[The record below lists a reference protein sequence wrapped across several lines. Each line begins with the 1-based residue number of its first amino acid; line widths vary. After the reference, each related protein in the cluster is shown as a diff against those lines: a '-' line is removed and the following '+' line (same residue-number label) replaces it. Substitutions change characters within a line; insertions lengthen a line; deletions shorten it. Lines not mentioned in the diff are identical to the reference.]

1 MTKTNT
7 KEKGFEELVESQL
20 ATLHGYRVRTASS
33 YDKDLCMDKELV
45 LEFIQK
51 TQPKAWE
58 RLAEQYGADVEA
70 EFLKRLDSEI
80 TDRGL
85 LSVFREGVTDRG
97 VKVSLAFWMPQSQ
110 LNEEVMAEYESN
122 ILSVMRQVK
131 YSKKNENSI
140 DVVIF
145 LNGLPIFT
153 VELKNQLTGQ
163 TVKDA
168 IQQYKTD
175 RDPKEK
181 LLAFKRCLTHFAVD
195 TEQVYMVTELK
206 GIATRFLPFNKGD
219 KNSSGNPT
227 VPGKYKTHYLW
238 EDIWSKDNVLDLVG
252 NFINVQVEEKEDAAT
267 GRKKKI
273 EKLLFP
279 RYHQLDTVR
288 RIIAD
293 ARAIGAGRNYLI
305 QHSAGSG
312 KSNTIAWGAH
322 RLSELH
328 DARHEGGEDAVE
340 DEVRIGAGRE
350 LAAFDRP
357 GDEPAAVGT

>member
-1 MTKTNT
+1 MIQKTNT
-7 KEKGFEELVESQL
+7 KEKGFEELVEIQL
-20 ATLHGYRVRTASS
+20 ATLHEYRIRTTSL
-33 YDKDLCMDKELV
+33 YDKDLCLDKEIV

-51 TQPKAWE
+51 TQPQAWE
-58 RLAEQYGADVEA
+58 KLLEQYGADAEV

-85 LSVFREGVTDRG
+85 LSVFREGITDRG
-97 VKVSLAFWMPQSQ
+97 VKIALAFWMPQSK
-110 LNEEVMAEYESN
+110 LNEEVLVEYESN
-122 ILSVMRQVK
+122 ILSVTRQVK

-140 DVVIF
+140 DIVIF
-145 LNGLPIFT
+145 LNGLPVFT

-181 LLAFKRCLTHFAVD
+181 LLSFKRCLTHFAVD
-195 TEQVYMVTELK
+195 TEQVFMVTELK
-206 GIATRFLPFNKGD
+206 GLATRFLPFNKGD
-219 KNSSGNPT
+219 KNASGNPT

-238 EDIWSKDNVLDLVG
+238 EDVWSKDSVLDLVG
-252 NFINVQVEEKEDAAT
+252 NFINVQVEEKEDT
-267 GRKKKI
+267 SGRLRRT

-288 RIIAD
+288 RIVDD
-293 ARAIGAGRNYLI
+293 ARMNGAGRNYLI

-312 KSNTIAWGAH
+312 KSNTIAWSAH

-328 DARHEGGEDAVE
+328 NGKTRRYLTQLLLSLTV
-340 DEVRIGAGRE
+340 
-350 LAAFDRP
+350 AFLTGNFRKQWK
-357 GDEPAAVGT
+357 ASLRYVGW